1 MDALIPGWFSF
12 VNVLNGDAY
21 AHGYGFPAKVSNE
34 QVSNIA
40 AEVVDGQGAQVL
52 NVFSDYTNGDHANGL
67 NIEANI
73 FREFTIQETDSG
85 NFRFAFQAKLPNE
98 NAIAAPGTAAGFIKL
113 LDPNADF
120 ATVFFQTV
128 ETTNVGNEAYV
139 DLGIDFNIDGANQ
152 SGLIIQFG
160 FTNTVTN
167 YASSGVLYDNVS
179 VSRRQ

>member
-1 MDALIPGWFSF
+1 VDALIAGWFSF
-12 VNVLNGDAY
+12 VNVFNGEAY
-21 AHGYGFPAKVSNE
+21 AYGYGFPAKVSNE

-73 FREFTIQETDSG
+73 FREFTIQEADSG
-85 NFRFAFQAKLPNE
+85 TFRFAFQAKLPNE

-113 LDPNADF
+113 LDPNAGF
-120 ATVFFQTV
+120 ATVYFETV
-128 ETTNVGNEAYV
+128 ETTNVGSAAYV
-139 DLGIDFNIDGANQ
+139 DLGLDLTIDASTQ
-152 SGLIIQFG
+152 AGLIIQFG
-160 FTNTVTN
+160 FTNTVTE

-179 VSRRQ
+179 VSRQ